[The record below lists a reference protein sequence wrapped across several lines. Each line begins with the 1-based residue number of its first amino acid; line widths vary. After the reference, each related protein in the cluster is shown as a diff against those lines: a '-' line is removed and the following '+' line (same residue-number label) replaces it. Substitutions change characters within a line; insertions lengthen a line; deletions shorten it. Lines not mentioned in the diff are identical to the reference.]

1 MREQLD
7 CVEAVAAGV
16 QQLRLMSTPRRPRV
30 ITRTLR
36 PHSTSLVFATGSYAT
51 ASAAKTR
58 R

>member
-16 QQLRLMSTPRRPRV
+16 AAPPHEHAAQARV